1 MHTQL
6 QDLSSVQISGQYIY
20 NFLLHNLLCIVYH
33 GGRLGLDQARG
44 YEGSCNYAGICA
56 YMHTTQCKTIRQYI
70 HNFFYII
77 IFVLYITGI
86 DTIVTEQW
94 RPSWI

>member
-1 MHTQL
+1 MVAIL
-6 QDLSSVQISGQYIY
+6 DLI
-20 NFLLHNLLCIVYH
+20 
-33 GGRLGLDQARG
+33 RLGVMKGLAIMQA
-44 YEGSCNYAGICA
+44 YV
-56 YMHTTQCKTIRQYI
+56 HTCIQHSVKLSGQYI

-77 IFVLYITGI
+77 IFVLHITGI